1 MKYLMIK
8 GRRASTGALNDPSV
22 NGCCATVIN
31 VSQTLMCFS
40 NNKVKEVIPDVHY
53 VID

>member
-1 MKYLMIK
+1 M
-8 GRRASTGALNDPSV
+8 RTSTGALNDPWI

-31 VSQTLMCFS
+31 VSQTPMCFS
-40 NNKVKEVIPDVHY
+40 NSKVKEVITDVHY